1 MIKKTDEQLM
11 DGYTKYIGKKY
22 AMLEITGLTLDK
34 RISRKINREYRNVIA
49 FCKCDCGNE
58 VSIRIVSVV
67 KGASRSCGCL
77 SRTQKGLSASPI
89 YLDWKMKR
97 QHQSLGVCPEWEDF
111 KKYHAWALANKFE
124 ADCRVY
130 RYDEA
135 LPCSPENCYIDKRKE
150 KKQKLKYFF
159 HLVSPDG
166 EEYIAS
172 SLSDFCIE
180 HGLNPHMMHRVVRER
195 ESSYREGY
203 HHMTHDGWTVDRM
216 LRKEPTR
223 PLYED
228 HFFYPYTSI
237 V

>member
-22 AMLEITGLTLDK
+22 AMLEITGLTVDN
-34 RISRKINREYRNVIA
+34 RISRKTNRKYCNVMA
-49 FCKCDCGNE
+49 VCKCDCGNE
-58 VSIRIVSVV
+58 ASIIIASVV

-111 KKYHAWALANKFE
+111 KKYHAWALANRFE
-124 ADCRVY
+124 ENSRIY
-130 RYDEA
+130 RYDNT
-135 LPCSPENCYIDKRKE
+135 LPFSPDNCYVDE
-150 KKQKLKYFF
+150 KKKKNRDSKYFF
-159 HLVSPDG
+159 HLISPDG

-228 HFFYPYTSI
+228 RFFYPYTSI

>member
-22 AMLEITGLTLDK
+22 AMLEITGLTVDN
-34 RISRKINREYRNVIA
+34 RISRKTNREYRNVMA

-58 VSIRIVSVV
+58 VSIRIFSVV

-124 ADCRVY
+124 ENSRIY
-130 RYDEA
+130 RYDNT
-135 LPCSPENCYIDKRKE
+135 LPFSPDNCYVDE
-150 KKQKLKYFF
+150 KNKKNQDSKYFF
-159 HLVSPDG
+159 HLISPDG

-216 LRKEPTR
+216 LRKEPTK

>member
-1 MIKKTDEQLM
+1 MVKKTDEQLM

-22 AMLEITGLTLDK
+22 AMLEITGLTVDK
-34 RISRKINREYRNVIA
+34 TISRKTNREYRNVMA

-77 SRTQKGLSASPI
+77 YRTQKGLSASPI
-89 YLDWKMKR
+89 YLDWQTKHKYPN
-97 QHQSLGVCPEWEDF
+97 LGFCKEWEDF
-111 KKYHAWALANKFE
+111 KDYYVWAIANGFE
-124 ADCRVY
+124 ENSRIY
-130 RYDEA
+130 RYDNT
-135 LPCSPENCYIDKRKE
+135 LPFSPDNCYVDE
-150 KKQKLKYFF
+150 KKKKNQDSKYFF
-159 HLVSPDG
+159 HLISPDN
-166 EEYIAS
+166 EEYIVP
-172 SLSDFCIE
+172 SLNDFCIE

-195 ESSYREGY
+195 DFAYREGY
-203 HHMTHDGWTVDRM
+203 YHMTHDGWTVDRM

-228 HFFYPYTSI
+228 RFFYPYTSI

>member
-1 MIKKTDEQLM
+1 MT
-11 DGYTKYIGKKY
+11 
-22 AMLEITGLTLDK
+22 
-34 RISRKINREYRNVIA
+34 
-49 FCKCDCGNE
+49 
-58 VSIRIVSVV
+58 
-67 KGASRSCGCL
+67 
-77 SRTQKGLSASPI
+77 
-89 YLDWKMKR
+89 
-97 QHQSLGVCPEWEDF
+97 
-111 KKYHAWALANKFE
+111 
-124 ADCRVY
+124 
-130 RYDEA
+130 
-135 LPCSPENCYIDKRKE
+135 
-150 KKQKLKYFF
+150 LKYFF

-228 HFFYPYTSI
+228 RFFYPYTSI